1 MIFFGELITFD
12 SVPKHN
18 YMTSIKPFQA
28 TDLFELTP
36 INLDPLTENFYLY
49 FYHQYL
55 YTWPTLSYKSVDD
68 DNQPTGYM
76 LAKTE
81 GKNKEWHAH
90 ISAVTVD
97 PNYRRVGLGSYLCD
111 QLRIVVEPERPI
123 HAWFIDLF
131 VKCSNKTAITLYEK
145 LGYSVY
151 RRVVGYYETGD
162 MSNINKK
169 KTNDEIDAFDM
180 RLSLARDV
188 NNESIRENGRKF
200 HVLPE
205 EVVF

>member
-1 MIFFGELITFD
+1 
-12 SVPKHN
+12 
-18 YMTSIKPFQA
+18 MTSIKPFQA
-28 TDLFELTP
+28 TDLFNLTS

-55 YTWPTLSYKSVDD
+55 FTWPTLSYKSV
-68 DNQPTGYM
+68 NQSGEPTGYM

-81 GKNKEWHAH
+81 GSAKEWHAH

-111 QLRIVVEPERPI
+111 QLKIVVEPERPV

-145 LGYSVY
+145 LGYNVF
-151 RRVVGYYETGD
+151 RRVIGYYGTGNFPID
-162 MSNINKK
+162 RKK
-169 KTNDEIDAFDM
+169 VDDDVDAFDM
-180 RLSLARDV
+180 RISLQRDIKDETV
-188 NNESIRENGRKF
+188 RKDGRKT

-205 EVVF
+205 EVSF

>member
-1 MIFFGELITFD
+1 
-12 SVPKHN
+12 
-18 YMTSIKPFQA
+18 MTSIKPFQA
-28 TDLFELTP
+28 TDLFDFTP

-55 YTWPTLSYKSVDD
+55 YKWPTLSYKSVNDA
-68 DNQPTGYM
+68 QYPTGYM

-81 GKNKEWHAH
+81 GHGKEWHAH

-97 PNYRRVGLGSYLCD
+97 ANYRRVSLGSYLCE
-111 QLRIVVEPERPI
+111 QLKIVVEPARPV

-131 VKCSNKTAITLYEK
+131 VKCSNKTAITMYEK

-151 RRVVGYYETGD
+151 RRVVGYYDTG
-162 MSNINKK
+162 NAPPTNVK
-169 KTNDEIDAFDM
+169 KTNDDIDAFDM
-180 RLSLARDV
+180 RISLKRDV
-188 NNESIRENGRKF
+188 HKETVRKDGRKV

-205 EVVF
+205 DVVF

>member
-1 MIFFGELITFD
+1 
-12 SVPKHN
+12 
-18 YMTSIKPFQA
+18 MTSIKPFQA
-28 TDLFELTP
+28 TDLFELTS

-55 YTWPTLSYKSVDD
+55 YTWPTLSYKSVN
-68 DNQPTGYM
+68 DNNEPTGYM

-123 HAWFIDLF
+123 FAWFIDLF
-131 VKCSNKTAITLYEK
+131 VKCTNKTAITLYEK
-145 LGYSVY
+145 LGYYVY
-151 RRVVGYYETGD
+151 RRVIGYYDVDGNSTKVDENGE
-162 MSNINKK
+162 
-169 KTNDEIDAFDM
+169 NDDIDAFDM
-180 RLSLARDV
+180 RLSLKRDSKR
-188 NNESIRENGRKF
+188 ETIRGNGRKV
-200 HVLPE
+200 HVLPN

>member
-1 MIFFGELITFD
+1 M
-12 SVPKHN
+12 S
-18 YMTSIKPFQA
+18 SIKPFQA
-28 TDLFELTP
+28 TDLFNLTS

-55 YTWPTLSYKSVDD
+55 FTWPTLSYKSVDV
-68 DNQPTGYM
+68 NQEPTGYM

-81 GKNKEWHAH
+81 GKAKEWHAH

-111 QLRIVVEPERPI
+111 QLKIVVEPTRPI

-151 RRVVGYYETGD
+151 RRVIGYYETNNN
-162 MSNINKK
+162 SNNSTKQ
-169 KTNDEIDAFDM
+169 NDDIDAFDM
-180 RLSLARDV
+180 RLSLKRDV
-188 NNESIRENGRKF
+188 NNVTVRKNGRKF
-200 HVLPE
+200 HVKPE

>member
-1 MIFFGELITFD
+1 
-12 SVPKHN
+12 
-18 YMTSIKPFQA
+18 MTSIKPFQA

-123 HAWFIDLF
+123 YAWFIDLF

>member
-1 MIFFGELITFD
+1 
-12 SVPKHN
+12 
-18 YMTSIKPFQA
+18 MTSIKPFQA
-28 TDLFELTP
+28 TDLFNLSP

-55 YTWPTLSYKSVDD
+55 YTWPTLSYKSVNETGD
-68 DNQPTGYM
+68 PTGYM

-81 GKNKEWHAH
+81 GKAKEWHAH

-111 QLRIVVEPERPI
+111 QLKIVVEPARPI

-145 LGYSVY
+145 LGYSVF
-151 RRVVGYYETGD
+151 RRVIGYYDTS
-162 MSNINKK
+162 MTNIEKK
-169 KTNDEIDAFDM
+169 KADDDVDAFDM
-180 RLSLARDV
+180 RISLKRDI
-188 NNESIRENGRKF
+188 NNETVRSNGRKV
-200 HVLPE
+200 HVLPD

>member
-1 MIFFGELITFD
+1 M
-12 SVPKHN
+12 S
-18 YMTSIKPFQA
+18 SIKPFQA
-28 TDLFELTP
+28 IDLFELTP

-55 YTWPTLSYKSVDD
+55 FTWPTLSYKSV
-68 DNQPTGYM
+68 NAEQEPTGYM

-81 GKNKEWHAH
+81 GKAKEWHAH

-111 QLRIVVEPERPI
+111 QLKIVVEPIRPI

-145 LGYSVY
+145 LGYSVF
-151 RRVVGYYETGD
+151 RRVIGYYETGPPKNQSD
-162 MSNINKK
+162 STKE
-169 KTNDEIDAFDM
+169 NDDIDAFDM
-180 RLSLARDV
+180 RISLKRDV
-188 NNESIRENGRKF
+188 DNEAVRKNGRKV
-200 HVLPE
+200 HVRPE
-205 EVVF
+205 NVVF

>member
-1 MIFFGELITFD
+1 
-12 SVPKHN
+12 
-18 YMTSIKPFQA
+18 MTSIKPFQA
-28 TDLFELTP
+28 TDLFDLTP

-55 YTWPTLSYKSVDD
+55 YTWPTLSYKSVNDS
-68 DNQPTGYM
+68 NEPTGYM

-81 GKNKEWHAH
+81 GSSKEWHAH

-111 QLRIVVEPERPI
+111 QLKIVVEPERPI

-151 RRVVGYYETGD
+151 RRVIGYYETGSSAKPARQSGKAD
-162 MSNINKK
+162 
-169 KTNDEIDAFDM
+169 DDIDAFDM
-180 RLSLARDV
+180 RISLKRDV
-188 NNESIRENGRKF
+188 KNETVRKNGRNVF
-200 HVLPE
+200 VTPE
-205 EVVF
+205 DVVF

>member
-1 MIFFGELITFD
+1 
-12 SVPKHN
+12 
-18 YMTSIKPFQA
+18 MTSIKPFQA
-28 TDLFELTP
+28 TDLFNLSP

-55 YTWPTLSYKSVDD
+55 YTWPTLSYKSVNA
-68 DNQPTGYM
+68 DNNPTGYM

-81 GKNKEWHAH
+81 GKGKEWHAH

-111 QLRIVVEPERPI
+111 QLRIVVEPVRPI

-151 RRVVGYYETGD
+151 RRVIGYYESSKGKMKD
-162 MSNINKK
+162 
-169 KTNDEIDAFDM
+169 DDADAFDM
-180 RLSLARDV
+180 RLSLKRDV
-188 NNESIRENGRKF
+188 NLECTRKNGRNF
-200 HVLPE
+200 HVQPE
-205 EVVF
+205 DVIF